1 MLNALT
7 IDVEDYFQVHAF
19 SNVIKYENWDNYE
32 CRIEDNTCRI
42 LEILNEFPQTSSF
55 KPQNSVK
62 ATFFILGWIAE
73 RYSHLIKEI
82 SLQGHEIASHGYNHK
97 LIYHQTKEEF
107 RNDIRKSKA
116 VLEDITGIEIIGYRA
131 PSYSITNKSRWA
143 FEVLIEEGFEYDSSI
158 FPIRHDFYGM
168 PNAPRFPFIVSV
180 NGNSSFEFSM
190 LNHDSRPTLSSKSI
204 IEFPTST
211 IRIFGQNLPISG
223 GGYFRLFPFYF
234 TKRGL
239 MKINRQEKKP
249 FVFYIHPWELDSG
262 QPKIRGAGFK
272 SKFRHY
278 NNLDRTEMRFKKL
291 LKNFQFATIR
301 EVIGQYCNIR
311 LMDDAYRTGA
321 WKDNSKNCEVYE

>member
-19 SNVIKYENWDNYE
+19 SNVIKYESWDNYK
-32 CRIEDNTCRI
+32 CRIEDNTCRL
-42 LEILNEFPQTSSF
+42 LEILNEFPKTSPLKS
-55 KPQNSVK
+55 QNSVK

-73 RYSHLIKEI
+73 RYPHLIKEI

-97 LIYHQTKEEF
+97 VIYHQTKEEF

-116 VLEDITGIEIIGYRA
+116 ILEDITGIEIIGYRA

-158 FPIRHDFYGM
+158 FPVRHDFYGM
-168 PNAPRFPFIVSV
+168 PNAPRFPFIVSL

-190 LNHDSRPTLSSKSI
+190 VNHESGTGLNSKSI

-211 IRIFGQNLPISG
+211 IRILGQNLPISG
-223 GGYFRLFPFYF
+223 GGYFRLFPFHF
-234 TKRGL
+234 TKRSL

-249 FVFYIHPWELDSG
+249 FMFYIHPWELDPE
-262 QPKIRGAGFK
+262 QPKIRGTGFR

-278 NNLDRTEMRFKKL
+278 NNLDKTEMRFKKL

-301 EVIGQYCNIR
+301 DVLGQYGPIR
-311 LMDDAYRTGA
+311 LKSNG
-321 WKDNSKNCEVYE
+321 

>member
-32 CRIEDNTCRI
+32 CRIEDNTWRI
-42 LEILNEFPQTSSF
+42 LEILNELPQTSSL
-55 KPQNSVK
+55 KSQNSVK

-73 RYSHLIKEI
+73 RYPHLIKEI
-82 SLQGHEIASHGYNHK
+82 SLQGHEIASHGYNHR

-107 RNDIRKSKA
+107 KNDIRKSKA
-116 VLEDITGIEIIGYRA
+116 ILEDITGIEIIGYRA
-131 PSYSITNKSRWA
+131 PSYSITNKSQWA
-143 FEVLIEEGFEYDSSI
+143 FEVLIEEGFKYDSSI

-168 PNAPRFPFIVSV
+168 PNAPRFPFIVSL

-190 LNHDSRPTLSSKSI
+190 LDHDSRPALSSKSI

-211 IRIFGQNLPISG
+211 IRILGQNFPISG
-223 GGYFRLFPFYF
+223 GGYFRLFPFHF

-239 MKINRQEKKP
+239 MKINREEKKP
-249 FVFYIHPWELDSG
+249 FIFYIHPWELDSG

-278 NNLDRTEMRFKKL
+278 DNLDKTEMRFKKL
-291 LKNFQFATIR
+291 LRNFQFATIR

-311 LMDDAYRTGA
+311 LMDDSYRMGA
-321 WKDNSKNCEVYE
+321 WKDSSTSSQVYD